1 MNMEE
6 RKEASVQEERESREN
21 HGEPLDR
28 SGKIY
33 VAGHRGLVGSALV
46 RRLEKE
52 GFTNIITRT
61 HEELDLTRQA
71 DVEAFFAQEKPDY
84 VILAAAKVGG
94 IYANDTYPADFI
106 MKNLQIECNV
116 IDAAYKNQ
124 VKKLLFLGSSCIY
137 PRDCPQP
144 IKEEYLLSGYL
155 EKTNEAYALAKIAGL
170 KMCAFYN
177 RQYGTHYISVMPCNL
192 YGVNDN
198 FALENSHV
206 LPALMRKFHE
216 AKLTNA
222 PSVTV
227 WGSGTPLR
235 EFLNVDDLADACL
248 YLIDHYD
255 GDDFFNVG
263 YGKEVTILELAQLI
277 RKVTGYEGEIVLD
290 PSKPDDPIFY
300 FDFYIGRDA
309 DYEIDTV
316 IADIVL
322 PVGYP
327 EKQLESYKG
336 KRQEVKVVQDGNVI
350 STVQINNADGT
361 PVLDVNGHPVTPPS
375 ASGSGYYQIFD
386 HIYST
391 SGASPFRTIIILLPI
406 G

>member
-1 MNMEE
+1 MEMKDME
-6 RKEASVQEERESREN
+6 KRTAKVRRET
-21 HGEPLDR
+21 EPLDR

-46 RRLEKE
+46 RRLEKD
-52 GFTNIITRT
+52 GFTNLITRT
-61 HEELDLTRQA
+61 HAELDLTRQA
-71 DVEAFFAQEKPDY
+71 DVEAFFEQEKPEY

-192 YGVNDN
+192 YGINDN

-216 AKLTNA
+216 AKLGGA
-222 PSVTV
+222 PAVTV
-227 WGSGTPLR
+227 WGSGRPLR

-248 YLIDHYD
+248 
-255 GDDFFNVG
+255 
-263 YGKEVTILELAQLI
+263 
-277 RKVTGYEGEIVLD
+277 
-290 PSKPDDPIFY
+290 
-300 FDFYIGRDA
+300 
-309 DYEIDTV
+309 
-316 IADIVL
+316 
-322 PVGYP
+322 
-327 EKQLESYKG
+327 
-336 KRQEVKVVQDGNVI
+336 
-350 STVQINNADGT
+350 
-361 PVLDVNGHPVTPPS
+361 
-375 ASGSGYYQIFD
+375 
-386 HIYST
+386 
-391 SGASPFRTIIILLPI
+391 
-406 G
+406 